1 MPGPV
6 PDWDAVDMGT
16 DAWRNWNAFNEEN
29 PETENADDE
38 LYSDRHFVGGPS
50 THGPYSLAVI
60 IGRWPETTGAVR
72 PAVRLRV
79 GVHANLI
86 PDVVVDGELVPA
98 NSDAYHGGGVSDE
111 IAALASLTLGVRL
124 RVAGTSRLSGI
135 DEQGQERSPIFLEVA
150 PLANPGRPGREYIPA
165 ALNRPAHLGHLNRLD
180 SFPDLDEEAQVE
192 LIRAAR
198 AYATGLWW
206 SNEDQNLA
214 WLQLVTAVEI
224 AANHRQRVK
233 ASSQE
238 LVEALWPE
246 LWSALKPADDVVR
259 AEVSKLITPQ
269 MRATRKFVDFLTECA
284 PEPPELRPSFGQ
296 LDWARMAQHARTIY
310 GHRSTALHGGKPF
323 PLSMLEQPR
332 GEENGATQEVPWGL
346 NTGGLGG
353 VWDAKEAPM
362 LLSIFEYIVRGSLLN
377 WWDELRGV

>member
-1 MPGPV
+1 
-6 PDWDAVDMGT
+6 MGT
-16 DAWRNWNAFNEEN
+16 DAWRNWNAFNQKD
-29 PETENADDE
+29 PEIENADDE

-50 THGPYSLAVI
+50 THGPYSLAAI
-60 IGRWPETTGAVR
+60 IGRDRPETALAVR

-86 PDVVVDGELVPA
+86 PDVVIDGKLVPA

-111 IAALASLTLGVRL
+111 IAALTSLTLGVRL

-135 DEQGQERSPIFLEVA
+135 HEQGEEHPPIYLEVA

-165 ALNRPAHLGHLNRLD
+165 TLNRPAHLSQLNRLD
-180 SFPDLDEEAQVE
+180 SIPDLDEEAQVE

-198 AYATGLWW
+198 AYAAGLWW

-224 AANHRQRVK
+224 AANHRQKTK
-233 ASSQE
+233 ATPQE
-238 LVEALWPE
+238 LVEDLWPQ
-246 LWSALKPADDVVR
+246 LWSAVQPTNDVVR
-259 AEVSKLITPQ
+259 AEVSKLVAPQ

-284 PEPPELRPSFGQ
+284 PEPPELRSSFGE
-296 LDWARMAQHARTIY
+296 LDWAKMAQHAKLIY

-323 PLSMLEQPR
+323 PLPMLEQPR
-332 GEENGATQEVPWGL
+332 DEENGATQEVPWGL

-362 LLSIFEYIVRGSLLN
+362 LLSMFEYIARGSLLN
-377 WWDELRGV
+377 WWDELRDASKRR